1 MAFMRLSDRKA
12 KRFFIVGLVAA
23 LVNFLALAFFVEV
36 LGFRTYLLKN
46 AANLMAM
53 EIAVI
58 FHFFLSRHWT
68 WQRIPRK
75 KGRELLT
82 QALSFHAAVF
92 AGISLRTILFAVL
105 EKWNVHYLLNG
116 ALGIGLVA
124 IMNYVFFDRFI
135 FREVVET
142 AAHTER

>member
-1 MAFMRLSDRKA
+1 MALMMLSRRKA
-12 KRFFIVGLVAA
+12 KRFFIAGLVAA
-23 LVNFLALAFFVEV
+23 LVNFLALVFFVEV
-36 LGFRTYLLKN
+36 LGFRTFLLKN
-46 AANLMAM
+46 VANLMAM

-75 KGRELLT
+75 KGRELVT

-92 AGISLRTILFAVL
+92 AGISLRIILFAVL
-105 EKWNVHYLLNG
+105 EKWNVHYLFNN

-124 IMNYVFFDRFI
+124 VMNYVFFDKFI
-135 FREVVET
+135 FREAVET
-142 AAHTER
+142 VAHTEG